1 MMADDEDYNSPQSP
15 YWALKA
21 FLPLILPSSHPF
33 WQAKEEPYPSQL
45 QKESYHISK
54 PWMQVFSHAAGH
66 TFVLSA
72 GQ

>member
-1 MMADDEDYNSPQSP
+1 MADDEDYNSPQSP

-21 FLPLILPSSHPF
+21 FLPLILPSSHLL

-45 QKESYHISK
+45 LQEPYRISR